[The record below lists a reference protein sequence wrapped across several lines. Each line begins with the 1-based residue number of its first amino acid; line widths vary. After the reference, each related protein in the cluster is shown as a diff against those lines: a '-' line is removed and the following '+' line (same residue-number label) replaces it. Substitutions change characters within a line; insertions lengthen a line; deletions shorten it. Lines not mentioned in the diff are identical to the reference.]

1 MNRWVCSIVAGSGG
15 STPRPCS
22 GSSVYGA
29 KVGCE
34 SSASRAAWVGCCVGS
49 GDGDGDGEG
58 SSGVRLYEAMN

>member
-1 MNRWVCSIVAGSGG
+1 MVAGSGG

-34 SSASRAAWVGCCVGS
+34 SRESRVIGAGGS
-49 GDGDGDGEG
+49 TDSGEGDGEG
-58 SSGVRLYEAMN
+58 ASGVRL